1 MRDGV
6 TLDFSKAQQVMP
18 TASGG
23 VSLDFSKAQQVN
35 QPPAQPSMWRTAY
48 DYSGIGSLQKLAGE
62 LSGWAWKKADAEN
75 VKDLG
80 RSARGELSGGD
91 PGVAYNLLARRA
103 GLVNSFLDPKN
114 LAITGG
120 VVAANTNPFTGIPVD
135 AALVAHG
142 GYGMAKNAPAA
153 FGGNPEAM
161 QNFLLSGAEAA
172 GGGAGVGGQVSAV
185 PRAAQNI
192 VNAQGIVPK
201 VGNAA
206 GVPPFHAR
214 PPGPRTAA
222 PPPTLS

>member
-1 MRDGV
+1 
-6 TLDFSKAQQVMP
+6 
-18 TASGG
+18 
-23 VSLDFSKAQQVN
+23 
-35 QPPAQPSMWRTAY
+35 MWRTAY

-91 PGVAYNLLARRA
+91 PGAGYNLLASTA

-142 GYGMAKNAPAA
+142 GEGIGEKTPR
-153 FGGNPEAM
+153 GIGREP
-161 QNFLLSGAEAA
+161 GAEQEIFFWGAGGA
-172 GGGAGVGGQVSAV
+172 GGGAGEGG
-185 PRAAQNI
+185 
-192 VNAQGIVPK
+192 
-201 VGNAA
+201 A
-206 GVPPFHAR
+206 G
-214 PPGPRTAA
+214 
-222 PPPTLS
+222 

>member
-1 MRDGV
+1 
-6 TLDFSKAQQVMP
+6 
-18 TASGG
+18 
-23 VSLDFSKAQQVN
+23 
-35 QPPAQPSMWRTAY
+35 MWRTAY

-91 PGVAYNLLARRA
+91 PGAGYNLIASTA

-142 GYGMAKNAPAA
+142 GDGMAKNAPAA
-153 FGGNPEAM
+153 FGGNPETM
-161 QNFLLSGAEAA
+161 QNFFLSGAGAA
-172 GGGAGVGGQVSAV
+172 GGGAGGGGQGGGGT
-185 PRAAQNI
+185 RAA
-192 VNAQGIVPK
+192 PK
-201 VGNAA
+201 NFKAPRNFPQVWSPA
-206 GVPPFHAR
+206 GGPPF
-214 PPGPRTAA
+214 PR
-222 PPPTLS
+222 